1 MFYGHI
7 YTIVT
12 VHSIKDCQLS
22 RSTVTSFL
30 LNILGHYTIIH
41 HTISIRIVAYMLITP
56 FDQICL
62 LHYNHYNAL
71 RQVYII
77 ILIYLGGHSFSH
89 FLLK

>member
-30 LNILGHYTIIH
+30 RNILGHANDAVSVDCRY
-41 HTISIRIVAYMLITP
+41 
-56 FDQICL
+56 
-62 LHYNHYNAL
+62 
-71 RQVYII
+71 
-77 ILIYLGGHSFSH
+77 
-89 FLLK
+89 